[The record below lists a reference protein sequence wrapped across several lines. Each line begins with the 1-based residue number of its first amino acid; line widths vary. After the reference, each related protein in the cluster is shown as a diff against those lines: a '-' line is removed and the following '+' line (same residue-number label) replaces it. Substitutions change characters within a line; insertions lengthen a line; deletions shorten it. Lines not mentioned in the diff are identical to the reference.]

1 MSQSYPNGQYQR
13 LIQKTQSVVNNKMDS
28 AAVAKTAVAAIDS
41 QRLSDI
47 VKVLASEEF
56 EGRSLGGPGEPRRL
70 LIWLISFS
78 L

>member
-1 MSQSYPNGQYQR
+1 
-13 LIQKTQSVVNNKMDS
+13 MDS

-56 EGRSLGGPGEPRRL
+56 EGRALGGPGEPRRL